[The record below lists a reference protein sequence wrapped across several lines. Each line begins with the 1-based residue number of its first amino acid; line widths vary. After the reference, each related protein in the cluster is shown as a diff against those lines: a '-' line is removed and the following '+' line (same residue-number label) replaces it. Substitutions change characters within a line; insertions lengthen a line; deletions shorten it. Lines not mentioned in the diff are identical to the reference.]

1 MEKSLDRKTLS
12 FSKGMTNIPSDL
24 LSDDS
29 ELLESVG
36 FIYKDGEMK
45 PIQEP
50 KYIGNIPYKIMYV
63 HKQADYENIIAI
75 ENFSEEDGGN
85 SNFCNIYFYKKEQD
99 GFTEIGG
106 YTIPRIS
113 SISHVGNTL
122 VCATS
127 EKLYYFLYKRGKYKV
142 LNKSDLDDIA
152 VHFTFEQFDVLDDK
166 DRTKLQ
172 LKEIV
177 WHGEGTAW
185 YDSEHNFIS
194 TGDKPN
200 NGVYSGTIHYYKPYS
215 QDHDKVVAF
224 NDAVVGHV
232 NEAINWVKS
241 KNVFAFPFFVRY
253 ALRLYDGT
261 LARISKP
268 ILLYPSI
275 NKNGRFRKG
284 TYYTANDGY
293 SKYRPEAVDDSCEF
307 FYFIDYSELLVKVT
321 GAFAASDWNDIVR
334 EIIIYASDQVIPFNS
349 NGEWSF
355 KDADSTNGVVF
366 SNGMYVSNSTS
377 CKYNEKKYNFCYNT
391 GDGGHEVSEAYTPL
405 MPTYKSDEE
414 IKNELVEK
422 SIFYKLLSIDFDS
435 AYQYENEYH
444 HTIDRPDIIKSY
456 YQNRNVL
463 RIPSNTLST
472 LTEQQQMKDDYF
484 GWCDFVAKSIFSYN
498 SRANLIGAK
507 RITHSPSAYSNEYHG
522 GTDVDIYVYIQ
533 SSLQSGWVKA
543 GSGAFPNTL
552 LDGWFFFFHPDAK
565 RVVFYNSTE
574 GYISRAMKVHPRLN
588 GAYVFTNLPS
598 SSEPLFTSGTLES
611 IGVNADDFVES
622 LDSQIFTSVVNNPF
636 VFEASGDNTVGT
648 GKILG
653 IVANTEAVSQGQ
665 FGQYP
670 LMVFTD
676 EGIYGMSVNS
686 EGLYSATYPISREV
700 CLNNSPLVPTDKL
713 IFFASKKGLMAASGG
728 QIACM
733 SELMRGR
740 VPRNFASLGEGKFLD
755 FLENC
760 QIAYDYKDSLLRIFS
775 EGKSYQYIYNMID
788 KTFSM
793 VDSGVTARSIVNDYP
808 DNLIQGTDGSIY
820 SLTSKPEINNDTNV
834 YNGTITTRP
843 LKLGGSMTLKSLR
856 AIKNLLDTDEG
867 KISLEIYGS
876 NDCKHWQKLV
886 SMGGKPYKYFTF
898 KYKLNNFKA
907 VDSFVGSIVEI
918 QSRREDKIR

>member
-1 MEKSLDRKTLS
+1 MEKNLDRKTLS

-63 HKQADYENIIAI
+63 HKQADYENIIAYD
-75 ENFSEEDGGN
+75 ES
-85 SNFCNIYFYKKEQD
+85 SVIYWYKKSNN
-99 GFTEIGG
+99 GN
-106 YTIPRIS
+106 IS
-113 SISHVGNTL
+113 SLQDSFNVGSVSDIKSVGNTL
-122 VCATS
+122 ICATDQGLHYLLF
-127 EKLYYFLYKRGKYKV
+127 KGGAYK
-142 LNKSDLDDIA
+142 DLGTELPKPD
-152 VHFTFEQFDVLDDK
+152 VRFKTFAKNVWIGGGTVCNIQEMFDVSQGNCYYDSNGKLLGYEEDSNAVNSTVYFKYSLKDDVDK
-166 DRTKLQ
+166 ISSFQTAVQGHIAARINA
-172 LKEIV
+172 LKE
-177 WHGEGTAW
+177 
-185 YDSEHNFIS
+185 
-194 TGDKPN
+194 
-200 NGVYSGTIHYYKPYS
+200 
-215 QDHDKVVAF
+215 
-224 NDAVVGHV
+224 
-232 NEAINWVKS
+232 
-241 KNVFAFPFFVRY
+241 KNYFCFPFFVRY
-253 ALRLYDGT
+253 AIKLFDGSYT
-261 LARISKP
+261 RISNP
-268 ILLYPSI
+268 ILIFPTINRNCQFTPVYYNKDTKGYEEVATAKLLEGAAVFVNTFSWKPWFSSLYYKAYISDIGNWSDIVKEIVVFASDDVMPFRLSEDFEFKQPVEMNGVCYANQVSRDPHVGVPWLDFGTTSGYNQSFEFNYSSYPGRDVI
-275 NKNGRFRKG
+275 QPKNYKS
-284 TYYTANDGY
+284 DSEIIDELL
-293 SKYRPEAVDDSCEF
+293 SKTQFYKLFSVNVDDSS
-307 FYFIDYSELLVKVT
+307 INP
-321 GAFAASDWNDIVR
+321 SDI
-334 EIIIYASDQVIPFNS
+334 ETYKIAPIKAY
-349 NGEWSF
+349 
-355 KDADSTNGVVF
+355 T
-366 SNGMYVSNSTS
+366 VSN
-377 CKYNEKKYNFCYNT
+377 
-391 GDGGHEVSEAYTPL
+391 
-405 MPTYKSDEE
+405 
-414 IKNELVEK
+414 
-422 SIFYKLLSIDFDS
+422 
-435 AYQYENEYH
+435 
-444 HTIDRPDIIKSY
+444 
-456 YQNRNVL
+456 
-463 RIPSNTLST
+463 
-472 LTEQQQMKDDYF
+472 LTEQEQLQKDDYYSWAHTIASTLYPYNKRLNIIGMKRTPF
-484 GWCDFVAKSIFSYN
+484 DGFSFFIPIMDGSTNYGN
-498 SRANLIGAK
+498 N
-507 RITHSPSAYSNEYHG
+507 YSMPADLLEY
-522 GTDVDIYVYIQ
+522 DIYTHIV
-533 SSLQSGWVKA
+533 SDSMDCWVKS
-543 GSGAFPNTL
+543 SGCYPAFPEML
-552 LDGWFFFFHPDAK
+552 RSWLYYPDPNATEM
-565 RVVFYNSTE
+565 RVVKKGTSQ
-574 GYISRAMKVHPRLN
+574 GVSIKLKVHPMLN
-588 GAYVFTNLPS
+588 GSYYFGQLPYPRVS
-598 SSEPLFTSGTLES
+598 TSDFSYSDIS
-611 IGVNADDFVES
+611 IPIVDSTAAES

-648 GKILG
+648 GTILG

-728 QIACM
+728 QVACM

-760 QIAYDYKDSLLRIFS
+760 QIAYDYKDSLLRIFC

-793 VDSGVTARSIVNDYP
+793 IDSGVTARSIVNDYP

-820 SLTSKPEINNDTNV
+820 SLTSKPEINDDTNV